1 MTFSLTATPIAGSGA
16 EVPADDVWWNLFQG
30 LALPLQFLFWIVL
43 AIGLSSVFSVSVLA
57 FNAARQRHLIH
68 GDPKRPSAESDYLWV
83 FMVAALNEEI
93 TIGDAVGRLSETE
106 ASNRV
111 ILVINDGSDDAT
123 GDILAKLDAP
133 DLHVLTRHLPNARI
147 GKAAALND
155 AYRYLLSSVLAE
167 PRYAH
172 WSRER
177 VIVGVIDADG
187 RLDPHAPRAVAR
199 HFSSRQIGG
208 VQTLVRIYNRRGYLT
223 WAQDVEFSIFGKL
236 FQAGRTWWGTANMGG
251 NGQFNRL
258 SALIDVADAT
268 GPWRNR
274 LTEDQDLGV
283 RLIQKGWRS
292 AQENSAS
299 INQQGLHS
307 IRRLYRQRTRWAQ
320 GAWESLPLLR
330 GVRHSR
336 VGFIATCDLIYYLL
350 TPLLQLITGIGF
362 ICAVVIN
369 FFRDVPFIPASIP
382 ILLFFISLGYLP
394 GFIALLHRG
403 RGLGGTL
410 LAVVLSF
417 PYLVY
422 SWILFPVLVRSLFR
436 HLTGST
442 AWSKTARE
450 HLEPLP
456 TEVSE

>member
-1 MTFSLTATPIAGSGA
+1 M
-16 EVPADDVWWNLFQG
+16 PADYVWWNLFQG
-30 LALPLQFLFWIVL
+30 LATPIQVLFWIVL

-57 FNAARQRHLIH
+57 INAARQRHLIH
-68 GDPKRPSAESDYLWV
+68 GDPKRSSAESDYLWV

-93 TIGDAVGRLSETE
+93 TIADAVGRLSETE

-111 ILVINDGSDDAT
+111 ILVINDASDDST
-123 GDILAKLDAP
+123 GDILSSMETP
-133 DLHVLTRHLPNARI
+133 DLHVLTRSLPNARR

-155 AYRYLLSSVLAE
+155 AYRYLLASVLNE
-167 PRYAH
+167 PRYST

-187 RLDPHAPRAVAR
+187 RLDSHAPSAVAR

-223 WAQDVEFSIFGKL
+223 WGQDVEFAIFGLL

-258 SALIDVADAT
+258 SALADVADDI
-268 GPWRNR
+268 GPWRDR

-283 RLIQKGWRS
+283 RLSQKGWRC
-292 AQENSAS
+292 AQENSAT

-307 IRRLYRQRTRWAQ
+307 LRRLYRQRTRWAQ
-320 GAWESLPLLR
+320 GAWQSLPLLR
-330 GVRHSR
+330 GVRDSR
-336 VGFIATCDLIYYLL
+336 VGFVATCDLIYYLL

-362 ICAVVIN
+362 I
-369 FFRDVPFIPASIP
+369 
-382 ILLFFISLGYLP
+382 
-394 GFIALLHRG
+394 ALLHRG

-410 LAVVLSF
+410 LAITLSL

-422 SWILFPVLVRSLFR
+422 SWILFPVLVRSLLR

-442 AWSKTARE
+442 GWSKTARE
-450 HLEPLP
+450 QLEPQQ